1 MGKHHHRSHPP
12 PEKRKSLAEGIANT
26 LLDAIAKDPKG
37 VFVSFNTADEFFWG
51 GESGPEA
58 SMFDLRWIGEFSAG
72 QKQAIANSIIGELA
86 PAAGI
91 DGTKSR
97 VVFTSKVS
105 EDWGR
110 PGG

>member
-1 MGKHHHRSHPP
+1 
-12 PEKRKSLAEGIANT
+12 
-26 LLDAIAKDPKG
+26 
-37 VFVSFNTADEFFWG
+37 
-51 GESGPEA
+51 
-58 SMFDLRWIGEFSAG
+58 MFDLRWIGEFSAG